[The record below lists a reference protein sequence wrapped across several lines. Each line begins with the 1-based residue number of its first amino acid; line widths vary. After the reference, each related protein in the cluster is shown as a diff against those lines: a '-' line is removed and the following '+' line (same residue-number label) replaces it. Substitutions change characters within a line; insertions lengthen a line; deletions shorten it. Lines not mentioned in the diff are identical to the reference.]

1 MSALSDR
8 VKNASTETLLALL
21 EFFDCERLR
30 HYYTGLIEDVR
41 RELGERGATDVQTSG
56 ASVVAL
62 FQSCPHPLVIPP
74 RGKP

>member
-8 VKNASTETLLALL
+8 VKNASTEGLLAML
-21 EFFDCERLR
+21 EFFDHDRLR
-30 HYYTGLIEDVR
+30 HYYTGLIEDIR
-41 RELGERGATDVQTSG
+41 RELGERGAHGQSSG

-62 FQSCPHPLVIPP
+62 FQSCPHPLVLPP